1 MVVEGGEGG
10 SLYLDLVPWLFLAG
24 LPGDTE
30 EQVDAEVHRVP
41 VGDALTPKQH
51 KLARARGPLVLET

>member
-30 EQVDAEVHRVP
+30 EQVDAEVHWVP
-41 VGDALTPKQH
+41 VSDAVTS
-51 KLARARGPLVLET
+51 GYVLIRTISLF